1 MDFFIFASCILSMT
15 LGIFLGWFLCS
26 LRAKTSLNEALLEK
40 KMLLEK
46 LVFIQEM
53 QKRCTEE
60 FQGLSVQALNQ
71 SSDTFLKLATATFE
85 KYQERA
91 KSDLE
96 KKEENIANLMKPV
109 KESLEKFD
117 VKMKDLEAAR
127 LGANVSLREQISFL
141 MQSQKEL
148 KQETGNLVKA
158 LRAPIVRGRWGEIQL
173 RRVVEMAG
181 MIEHCDFLE
190 QETIE
195 NEEKKLRP
203 DLLVRLP
210 GNRLIIIDAKAPLE
224 AYLDAIECPDEKSA
238 ALKLKDHARHIRQHM
253 TLLSRKSYWENLPA
267 TPDFVVLFLPSEAFF
282 SAALEQDP
290 TLIEVGVEQKVIL
303 ATPTTLIALL
313 KSVAYGWRQEALSKN
328 AEEISSLGSE
338 LYKRVGDMALHWA
351 KMGKHLEHT
360 VQSYNQAVGTLESR
374 VLVSARKFRDLQS
387 CNKDQEIE
395 VAETITSLPR
405 PLHAPEMELKGLE
418 SCQTSLH
425 NTLLGDLPHS

>member
-1 MDFFIFASCILSMT
+1 
-15 LGIFLGWFLCS
+15 
-26 LRAKTSLNEALLEK
+26 
-40 KMLLEK
+40 
-46 LVFIQEM
+46 
-53 QKRCTEE
+53 
-60 FQGLSVQALNQ
+60 
-71 SSDTFLKLATATFE
+71 
-85 KYQERA
+85 
-91 KSDLE
+91 
-96 KKEENIANLMKPV
+96 
-109 KESLEKFD
+109 
-117 VKMKDLEAAR
+117 
-127 LGANVSLREQISFL
+127 
-141 MQSQKEL
+141 
-148 KQETGNLVKA
+148 
-158 LRAPIVRGRWGEIQL
+158 
-173 RRVVEMAG
+173 
-181 MIEHCDFLE
+181 
-190 QETIE
+190 
-195 NEEKKLRP
+195 
-203 DLLVRLP
+203 
-210 GNRLIIIDAKAPLE
+210 
-224 AYLDAIECPDEKSA
+224 
-238 ALKLKDHARHIRQHM
+238 M

-374 VLVSARKFRDLQS
+374 VLVSARNFRDLQS

-418 SCQTSLH
+418 NCQTSLH
-425 NTLLGDLPHS
+425 NTLLGDSPHS